1 MRPKSVPTVIPFMLA
16 LVLPVCFGFL
26 NEAHAKEECF
36 RDHLREAIELNE
48 HRKPLYSALT
58 NSRSIEISERLIRH
72 ERMAI
77 FGSRIFY
84 NFDKDAEIYQKHG
97 INIVCDEYVP
107 MALTPGFQPASPL
120 PHPDLRR
127 FQEIDPY
134 ILSRRIKR
142 AKKKGYEE
150 LTKTAREVIHEIE
163 ATDARFNCMT
173 RHLMESLGRIAKL
186 APEHAAKARKLGLPS
201 PLKLSDRMI
210 SAHLY
215 MLPAATEID
224 ATAAPLQAEGV
235 QILCQDVP
243 PIHF

>member
-1 MRPKSVPTVIPFMLA
+1 MLA

-26 NEAHAKEECF
+26 NAAHAKEECF

-48 HRKPLYSALT
+48 HRKPLYAKLT
-58 NSRSIEISERLIRH
+58 NFRSEEISERLIRH

-77 FGSRIFY
+77 FGSRIFF

-107 MALTPGFQPASPL
+107 MSLTPNFQAVSPL

-134 ILSRRIKR
+134 ILARRIKR
-142 AKKKGYEE
+142 AQKKSYEE

-163 ATDARFNCMT
+163 STDARFNCMT
-173 RHLMESLGRIAKL
+173 RHLMESLGRISKL
-186 APEHAAKARKLGLPS
+186 ANEHAEKARKLRLPS
-201 PLKLSDRMI
+201 PLKLSNRMI

-224 ATAAPLQAEGV
+224 VLAAPIQAEGIA
-235 QILCQDVP
+235 ILCQDVP

>member
-1 MRPKSVPTVIPFMLA
+1 MRPKSVPIVIPFMLA
-16 LVLPVCFGFL
+16 LVLPVCLGFL
-26 NEAHAKEECF
+26 NEAHGKEECF

-48 HRKPLYSALT
+48 FRKPLYSTAT
-58 NSRSIEISERLIRH
+58 DSRSVEISERLIRL
-72 ERMAI
+72 ERAAI
-77 FGSRIFY
+77 FGSRLLF
-84 NFDKDAEIYQKHG
+84 NFDKDAEIYQKNG

-107 MALTPGFQPASPL
+107 MSLTPSFQAIAPL
-120 PHPDLRR
+120 PHPDLRHFR
-127 FQEIDPY
+127 EIDPY

-142 AKKKGYEE
+142 AQKKGHEE
-150 LTKTAREVIHEIE
+150 LTRTAREVIHEIE
-163 ATDARFNCMT
+163 TTDVRFNCMT
-173 RHLMESLGRIAKL
+173 RHLMESLGRISKL

-201 PLKLSDRMI
+201 PLKLSNRMI

-224 ATAAPLQAEGV
+224 ALAAPLQADGV